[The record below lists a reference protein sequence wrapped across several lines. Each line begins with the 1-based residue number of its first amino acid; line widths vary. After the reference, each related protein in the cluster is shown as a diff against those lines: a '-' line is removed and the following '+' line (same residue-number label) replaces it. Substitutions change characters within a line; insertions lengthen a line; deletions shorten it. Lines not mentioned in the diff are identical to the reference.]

1 MYLSNDGAGL
11 GIYLDPS
18 LATYGPVF
26 NFYED
31 KMRIVYLESRKREYG
46 MIVYDI

>member
-1 MYLSNDGAGL
+1 MYLSNDGAGAGDL
-11 GIYLDPS
+11 SRL